1 MEQSTIFA
9 LVKIVERPEYARSLL
24 RGELYM
30 NSLAY
35 FREYEDHKG
44 ELRGDDWDGLGAIWQ
59 PRQISEISV
68 GDLRIPPNELAGPI
82 LFRHSRLDY
91 TNVFCTYSLDSRSF
105 DSVPS
110 QTTLAE
116 LRRAM
121 LIDPSVHSLGAVA
134 VLITNVTEFFKRVD
148 SAIKSKSLSSRRG
161 LISYFDEV
169 TFHGDFGDKAGFY
182 KRKAYSDQRE
192 YRVTIESQERS
203 TGAYILSVGDL
214 SDVAVVTT
222 PEEVNRELKLTLPDG
237 STAGC

>member
-44 ELRGDDWDGLGAIWQ
+44 ELRGDRWDGLGAIWQ

-105 DSVPS
+105 DRVPS
-110 QTTLAE
+110 QTTLADF
-116 LRRAM
+116 RRGM
-121 LIDPSVHSLGAVA
+121 LMPDSVFGLGSIA
-134 VLITNVTEFFKRVD
+134 VLIHNVTEFFKRVD
-148 SAIKSKSLSSRRG
+148 SAIKREGLSGHRG
-161 LISYFDEV
+161 LIRYFDEAAH
-169 TFHGDFGDKAGFY
+169 HGDFGDQAGFH
-182 KRKAYSDQRE
+182 KRQAYAYQRE
-192 YRVTIESQERS
+192 YRVAVERQAPS
-203 TGAYILSVGDL
+203 TEPYTLSVGDL
-214 SDVAVVTT
+214 SDIAVVTT